1 MAAMAGCKHRT
12 TSFVRLAIQI
22 LTSNSKY
29 AFFDIPTKFSI
40 KVLGIF
46 THKNENN
53 ENFSGKC
60 KIMTFSCGRLEHMR
74 AVGGKLIPLF
84 QWPN

>member
-53 ENFSGKC
+53 ENFS
-60 KIMTFSCGRLEHMR
+60 
-74 AVGGKLIPLF
+74 
-84 QWPN
+84 

>member
-1 MAAMAGCKHRT
+1 MAAIAGCKHRT

-46 THKNENN
+46 THKNEKMKIFP
-53 ENFSGKC
+53 ENAK
-60 KIMTFSCGRLEHMR
+60 
-74 AVGGKLIPLF
+74 
-84 QWPN
+84 